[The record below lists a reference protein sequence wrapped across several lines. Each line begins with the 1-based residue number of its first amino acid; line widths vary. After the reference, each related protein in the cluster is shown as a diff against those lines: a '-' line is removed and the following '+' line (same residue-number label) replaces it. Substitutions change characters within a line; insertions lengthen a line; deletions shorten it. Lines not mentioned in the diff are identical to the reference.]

1 MNDNKPNF
9 SIDIVLKDDDIEVT
23 STSDKNFIMNQK
35 EKTLLLIALFQ
46 LKEKIINN
54 ELMSKLPYKLSY

>member
-23 STSDKNFIMNQK
+23 STSDKNLIINQK
-35 EKTLLLIALFQ
+35 KKTFLLIALFQ

-54 ELMSKLPYKLSY
+54 ELDIEVLPC

>member
-1 MNDNKPNF
+1 MTMNDNKPNF

-35 EKTLLLIALFQ
+35 EKTLLSLTQ
-46 LKEKIINN
+46 
-54 ELMSKLPYKLSY
+54 

>member
-54 ELMSKLPYKLSY
+54 DLDIEVLSC

>member
-1 MNDNKPNF
+1 MNNNKPNF

-54 ELMSKLPYKLSY
+54 ELDIEVLSC

>member
-9 SIDIVLKDDDIEVT
+9 SINIVLKDDDIEVT

-54 ELMSKLPYKLSY
+54 ELDIEVLSC

>member
-1 MNDNKPNF
+1 MTMNDNKPNF

-46 LKEKIINN
+46 LKEKIIND
-54 ELMSKLPYKLSY
+54 ELDIEVLSC

>member
-35 EKTLLLIALFQ
+35 EKTLLLIRPISI
-46 LKEKIINN
+46 KRKNN
-54 ELMSKLPYKLSY
+54 T

>member
-9 SIDIVLKDDDIEVT
+9 SINIVLKDDDIEVT

-54 ELMSKLPYKLSY
+54 ELDIEVLPC

>member
-54 ELMSKLPYKLSY
+54 ELDIEVLPC

>member
-54 ELMSKLPYKLSY
+54 ELDIEVLSCWN

>member
-46 LKEKIINN
+46 LKEKIIND
-54 ELMSKLPYKLSY
+54 ELDIEVLSC

>member
-46 LKEKIINN
+46 LKEKIINI
-54 ELMSKLPYKLSY
+54 ELDIEVLPC

>member
-46 LKEKIINN
+46 LKEKIIILVHNFVYSHKN
-54 ELMSKLPYKLSY
+54 

>member
-46 LKEKIINN
+46 LKEKLINN
-54 ELMSKLPYKLSY
+54 ELDIEVLSC

>member
-23 STSDKNFIMNQK
+23 STSNKNFIMNQK
-35 EKTLLLIALFQ
+35 DKTLLLIALFQ
-46 LKEKIINN
+46 LKEKIIND
-54 ELMSKLPYKLSY
+54 ELDIEVLPC

>member
-1 MNDNKPNF
+1 MNDNNPNF
-9 SIDIVLKDDDIEVT
+9 SLNIVLKDDDIEVT

-54 ELMSKLPYKLSY
+54 ELDIEVLSC

>member
-23 STSDKNFIMNQK
+23 STSTKHVFI
-35 EKTLLLIALFQ
+35 
-46 LKEKIINN
+46 
-54 ELMSKLPYKLSY
+54 

>member
-1 MNDNKPNF
+1 MSDNKPNF

-54 ELMSKLPYKLSY
+54 ELDIEVLSC

>member
-54 ELMSKLPYKLSY
+54 ELDMGL

>member
-54 ELMSKLPYKLSY
+54 ELDIEVLSC

>member
-9 SIDIVLKDDDIEVT
+9 SIDIVLKDDNIEVT

-54 ELMSKLPYKLSY
+54 ELDIEVLSC

>member
-1 MNDNKPNF
+1 MSDNKPNF

-54 ELMSKLPYKLSY
+54 ELDIEVLPC

>member
-46 LKEKIINN
+46 LKEKKINN
-54 ELMSKLPYKLSY
+54 ELDIEVLSC

>member
-23 STSDKNFIMNQK
+23 STSDKNFIMNQN

-54 ELMSKLPYKLSY
+54 ELDIEVLSC

>member
-46 LKEKIINN
+46 LKEKIIKN
-54 ELMSKLPYKLSY
+54 ELDIEVLSC

>member
-23 STSDKNFIMNQK
+23 SSSDKNFIMNQK
-35 EKTLLLIALFQ
+35 EKTLLLIALFP

-54 ELMSKLPYKLSY
+54 ELDIEVLSC